1 MSMLCSIYRL
11 TQEQVRMAQGSPGY
25 VVQLLGQAP
34 LPQKVGFLSRLFGR
48 SSNAVVASAQAL
60 QPIAE
65 GEIFELGQAWHILHF
80 LFTGTAEEGEWPG
93 GFVMSGGTEI
103 GPDLGY
109 GPARLFSAEQAREI
123 AAFLDTQSVRSL
135 DEAYVAQEIEAA
147 RVYWK
152 PSLDPEERRLQIED
166 LYVVVQGLRTF
177 CIQLVESKCSAL
189 VSIY

>member
-11 TQEQVRMAQGSPGY
+11 TQEQVRMAQASPEY

-34 LPQKVGFLSRLFGR
+34 LPQKVGFFSRLFGR

-123 AAFLDTQSVRSL
+123 AAFLETQLVRVRSTK
-135 DEAYVAQEIEAA
+135 
-147 RVYWK
+147 RTSRRK
-152 PSLDPEERRLQIED
+152 SRRLASI
-166 LYVVVQGLRTF
+166 GSHRS
-177 CIQLVESKCSAL
+177 IQKNGGFRSR
-189 VSIY
+189 I